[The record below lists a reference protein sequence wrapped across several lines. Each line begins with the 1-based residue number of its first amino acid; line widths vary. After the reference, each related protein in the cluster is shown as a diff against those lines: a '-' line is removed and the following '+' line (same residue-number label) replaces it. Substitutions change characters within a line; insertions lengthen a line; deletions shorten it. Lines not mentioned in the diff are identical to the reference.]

1 SATSNLRQIAQLVR
15 VPGLLLPTVKSSQR
29 NTTRA
34 YQLAQLHVDQDI
46 MLGPSH
52 RRRDELIVA
61 PPRIDSFPG
70 RHRKAWMDADFQ
82 RTICRHASDHRVKC
96 LLGYGS
102 GIDHSEEIVVGG
114 KRWPHL
120 RASPAQQGPFSWVE
134 PLQQRGQIRSQGE
147 DRKRLTAVTQP

>member
-1 SATSNLRQIAQLVR
+1 
-15 VPGLLLPTVKSSQR
+15 
-29 NTTRA
+29 
-34 YQLAQLHVDQDI
+34 

-147 DRKRLTAVTQP
+147 DRKRLTAVTQPIDTVARKKVFNEPKDDRVHVYVLMGIGMGRL